1 MSELLCT
8 GKRRHQT
15 LDRTTKSLHYFN
27 SYAVADRVNFSTM
40 SERKPDVAFDDDL
53 VISLLPCDNDLQQL
67 LRNFEV
73 HVSRILVK
81 HLAPLKRL
89 SEVIVSH
96 IPHMYSAEMSKKSQV
111 VRNSAMHACSIIFTQ
126 TCSIH

>member
-67 LRNFEV
+67 LRFEV

-89 SEVIVSH
+89 MLFLFSLAT
-96 IPHMYSAEMSKKSQV
+96 M
-111 VRNSAMHACSIIFTQ
+111 
-126 TCSIH
+126 TCSNFFATSKYT